1 MYRKEKL
8 WNDSWWFDISDP
20 NKQELQ
26 SLQEDFAL
34 PRKYLSY
41 ILDKRE
47 RSRFDYNEQIKMGL
61 LIWRVAVADQKNGG
75 FKVLPVSFIIS
86 EKYLISVVDS
96 EAKWVIQELRK
107 LLHEIK
113 QTRTR
118 RCSSPITLLL
128 SLLWRINDQYVDQID
143 EINTQREDLANYHR
157 HPTNKQIAAL
167 SELSDQLV
175 YLTTAT
181 DNNVV
186 AIQQMGLSSNSDSG
200 AFQLNER
207 EHAFLNDVEIETKQS
222 QQITQDAA
230 DLVDRLSNT
239 YNNILNNNLND
250 TMRFLTVWSLI
261 LAVPP
266 IVSGFYG
273 MNVHLPLAKGEFSW
287 ITTLVITLILIVVTV
302 WVYRHYRSK

>member
-8 WNDSWWFDISDP
+8 WDDSWWFDISDP

-86 EKYLISVVDS
+86 EKYLISVVDL
-96 EAKWVIQELRK
+96 EAKWVTQELRK

-113 QTRTR
+113 QTKVR
-118 RCSSPITLLL
+118 RSSPVTLLL

-143 EINTQREDLANYHR
+143 EINAQREDLANYHR

-200 AFQLNER
+200 AFRLNER
-207 EHAFLNDVEIETKQS
+207 EHAFLNDVEVETKQS
-222 QQITQDAA
+222 QQVTQDAA

-273 MNVHLPLAKGEFSW
+273 MNVHLPLAKGEFAW
-287 ITTLVITLILIVVTV
+287 ITTLVITLILILATV

>member
-8 WNDSWWFDISDP
+8 WDDSWWFDISDP

-61 LIWRVAVADQKNGG
+61 LIWRVAVADQKNSG

-86 EKYLISVVDS
+86 EKYLISVVDP
-96 EAKWVIQELRK
+96 EAKWVTQELRK
-107 LLHEIK
+107 LLHEIN
-113 QTRTR
+113 QTKVR
-118 RCSSPITLLL
+118 RSSPVTLLL

-143 EINTQREDLANYHR
+143 EINAQREDLANYHR

-200 AFQLNER
+200 AFRLNER

-222 QQITQDAA
+222 QQVTQDAA

-273 MNVHLPLAKGEFSW
+273 MNVHLPLAKGEFAW
-287 ITTLVITLILIVVTV
+287 ITTLVITLILILATV

>member
-8 WNDSWWFDISDP
+8 WDDSWWFDISDP

-61 LIWRVAVADQKNGG
+61 LIWRVAVADQKNSG

-86 EKYLISVVDS
+86 EKYLISVVDP
-96 EAKWVIQELRK
+96 EAKWVTQELRK
-107 LLHEIK
+107 LLHEIS
-113 QTRTR
+113 QTKVR
-118 RCSSPITLLL
+118 RSSPVTLLL

-143 EINTQREDLANYHR
+143 EINAQREDLANYHR

-200 AFQLNER
+200 AFRLNER

-222 QQITQDAA
+222 QQVTQDAA

-273 MNVHLPLAKGEFSW
+273 MNVHLPLAKGEFAW
-287 ITTLVITLILIVVTV
+287 ITTLVITLILILATV